1 MKINQNY
8 CFWTSYNTKIFKTS
22 RGFSLKLK
30 PYNSVNLAFGRACL
44 YEHFCSCQLY
54 LKKPSEDQN
63 IDHLDHLYVAILC
76 DSYYVFRGLARG
88 KLMSQLLSPNSC
100 HFLDDLPSVRTW
112 FRSRTRVQSAAVRA
126 SNSSYSSTMCAKC
139 SRWMCDSYYVF
150 RGLARS
156 VSVVNFVLSE
166 TTSKWS
172 KMCFFTI
179 AETPQI

>member
-63 IDHLDHLYVAILC
+63 IDHLDHIYGAILC

-88 KLMSQLLSPNSC
+88 
-100 HFLDDLPSVRTW
+100 
-112 FRSRTRVQSAAVRA
+112 
-126 SNSSYSSTMCAKC
+126 
-139 SRWMCDSYYVF
+139 
-150 RGLARS
+150 
-156 VSVVNFVLSE
+156 VSVVNFALSE
-166 TTSKWS
+166 ATSKWS
-172 KMCFFTI
+172 EISFFI
-179 AETPQI
+179 VAETPQI